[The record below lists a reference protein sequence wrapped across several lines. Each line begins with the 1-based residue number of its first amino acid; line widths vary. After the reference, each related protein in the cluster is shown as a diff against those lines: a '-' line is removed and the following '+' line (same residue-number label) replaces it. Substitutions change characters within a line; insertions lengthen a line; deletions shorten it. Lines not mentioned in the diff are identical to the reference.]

1 MGSNYIVFYRNTIL
15 KMLWAWV
22 LKYLRRPV
30 ILPVTNTFSTE
41 MKRFVLSSS
50 LILSA
55 FMALLVLPTQ
65 AGTILL
71 EGNYHG
77 KNLYVQNPFAS
88 EGVGFCTFEVKV
100 NGQVTTDEINS
111 SAFEIDLGFFELA
124 LGADV
129 EIRISHKDDCK
140 PKVVNPEV
148 LKPMSTFEVA
158 SMGISKGGLLEMTT
172 TNETGSLPYVI
183 EQFRWNK
190 WVEVGEF
197 EGKGNPEKN
206 DYEVQL
212 TTIHNGQN
220 RFRVKQKDHRSK
232 PRYSF
237 ETKINSPL
245 PEVTFTPGDG
255 KKASDAIN
263 FSEATLY
270 EIYNAYGNIVGK
282 GVAKRVDVT
291 GLEKGTYY
299 LNYGTATATF
309 KK

>member
-1 MGSNYIVFYRNTIL
+1 MHTDKESKPGGPCCPFVQDSPSRRSSVLNYLYN
-15 KMLWAWV
+15 
-22 LKYLRRPV
+22 PV
-30 ILPVTNTFSTE
+30 ILPVANKFSTQKIRYT
-41 MKRFVLSSS
+41 MRKL
-50 LILSA
+50 LILPVIMMLLSPTA
-55 FMALLVLPTQ
+55 F

-111 SAFEIDLGFFELA
+111 SAFEIDLSFFQLQ
-124 LGADV
+124 LGAPV

-140 PKVVNPEV
+140 PRVVNSEV

-158 SMGISKGGLLEMTT
+158 SIGISKQGMLAMTT
-172 TNETGSLPYVI
+172 INETGKLPYTI

-197 EGKGNPEKN
+197 EGKGDPEKN
-206 DYEVQL
+206 VYEVQL

-232 PRYSF
+232 PRYAES
-237 ETKINSPL
+237 
-245 PEVTFTPGDG
+245 
-255 KKASDAIN
+255 
-263 FSEATLY
+263 
-270 EIYNAYGNIVGK
+270 
-282 GVAKRVDVT
+282 KR
-291 GLEKGTYY
+291 
-299 LNYGTATATF
+299 
-309 KK
+309 

>member
-1 MGSNYIVFYRNTIL
+1 M
-15 KMLWAWV
+15 
-22 LKYLRRPV
+22 
-30 ILPVTNTFSTE
+30 FSTQ
-41 MKRFVLSSS
+41 MTNFLSLRKQLLSLTVVLFS
-50 LILSA
+50 
-55 FMALLVLPTQ
+55 MPVW

-77 KNLYVQNPFAS
+77 RNLYVQNPFAS

-111 SAFEIDLGFFELA
+111 SAFEIDLSFFQLEL
-124 LGADV
+124 GSPV

-140 PKVVNPEV
+140 PRVVNPEV

-158 SMGISKGGLLEMTT
+158 SIGISKAGVLEMTT
-172 TNETGSLPYVI
+172 TNETGKLPYVI

-212 TTIHNGQN
+212 TTVHAGQN
-220 RFRVKQKDHRSK
+220 RFRVKQKDHRAK

-237 ETKINSPL
+237 EAKLNSPL
-245 PEVTFTPGDG
+245 PEITFQPGDG
-255 KKASDAIN
+255 KKVDDAIN
-263 FSEATLY
+263 FSDNTLY
-270 EIYNAYGNIVGK
+270 EIYNGYGNIVAK
-282 GVAKRVDVT
+282 GVGKRVDVT
-291 GLEKGTYY
+291 GLEKGVYY
-299 LNYGTATATF
+299 LNYGTQTATF
-309 KK
+309 KR

>member
-1 MGSNYIVFYRNTIL
+1 MT
-15 KMLWAWV
+15 
-22 LKYLRRPV
+22 
-30 ILPVTNTFSTE
+30 
-41 MKRFVLSSS
+41 RFNA
-50 LILSA
+50 IKA
-55 FMALLVLPTQ
+55 LVLPVFMFGMAASAS

-100 NGQVTTDEINS
+100 NGQTTTDEINS
-111 SAFEIDLGFFELA
+111 SAYEIDLSFFQLP
-124 LGADV
+124 LGSPV

-158 SMGISKGGLLEMTT
+158 SIGISKDGVLSLVT
-172 TNETGSLPYVI
+172 TNETGKLPYII

-197 EGKGNPEKN
+197 EGKGSPEKN
-206 DYEVQL
+206 EYEIQL
-212 TTIHNGQN
+212 TTIHAGQN
-220 RFRVKQKDHRSK
+220 RFQVKQKDHRSK

-237 ETKINSPL
+237 EAKINSPL
-245 PEVTFTPGDG
+245 PEITFQPGDG
-255 KKASDAIN
+255 KKVEDAIN
-263 FSEATLY
+263 FSETTLY
-270 EIYNAYGNIVGK
+270 EVYNGYGNIVAK
-282 GVAKRVDVT
+282 GVGKRIDAS
-291 GLEKGTYY
+291 GFEKGVYY
-299 LNYGTATATF
+299 LNYGTQTATF

>member
-1 MGSNYIVFYRNTIL
+1 MKEV
-15 KMLWAWV
+15 V
-22 LKYLRRPV
+22 LRISV
-30 ILPVTNTFSTE
+30 
-41 MKRFVLSSS
+41 VL
-50 LILSA
+50 
-55 FMALLVLPTQ
+55 MALFAFFAAPTS

-111 SAFEIDLGFFELA
+111 SAFEIDLSFFQLELGSA
-124 LGADV
+124 V

-158 SMGISKGGLLEMTT
+158 SVGISKEGVMEMTT
-172 TNETGSLPYVI
+172 TNETGKLPYVI

-197 EGKGNPEKN
+197 EGKGSPEKN
-206 DYEVQL
+206 DYEIQL
-212 TTIHNGQN
+212 TTVHSGQN

-237 ETKINSPL
+237 EAKINSPL
-245 PEVTFTPGDG
+245 PDVTFQPGDG
-255 KKASDAIN
+255 KKVSDAIN
-263 FSEATLY
+263 FSDATLY
-270 EIYNAYGNIVGK
+270 EIYNAYGNIVAK

-291 GLEKGTYY
+291 GLEKGVYY

>member
-1 MGSNYIVFYRNTIL
+1 MKQLVLRNS
-15 KMLWAWV
+15 
-22 LKYLRRPV
+22 V
-30 ILPVTNTFSTE
+30 ILSVLLTLFAFS
-41 MKRFVLSSS
+41 
-50 LILSA
+50 A
-55 FMALLVLPTQ
+55 N

-111 SAFEIDLGFFELA
+111 SAFEIDLSFFQLEL
-124 LGADV
+124 GSSI

-158 SMGISKGGLLEMTT
+158 SLGISKEGLLEMTT
-172 TNETGSLPYVI
+172 TNETGKLPYVI

-197 EGKGNPEKN
+197 EGKGSPEKN
-206 DYEVQL
+206 NYEVQL
-212 TTIHNGQN
+212 TTVHSGQN

-237 ETKINSPL
+237 ETKLNSPL
-245 PEVTFTPGDG
+245 PEVTFQPGDG

-263 FSEATLY
+263 FSASTLY
-270 EIYNAYGNIVGK
+270 EIYNAYGNIVAK
-282 GVAKRVDVT
+282 GVSKRVDVT
-291 GLEKGTYY
+291 GLEKGVYY
-299 LNYGTATATF
+299 LNYGTTTATF
-309 KK
+309 KH

>member
-1 MGSNYIVFYRNTIL
+1 M
-15 KMLWAWV
+15 
-22 LKYLRRPV
+22 
-30 ILPVTNTFSTE
+30 FSTK
-41 MKRFVLSSS
+41 MTRFLTFRKHLLAVAVL
-50 LILSA
+50 LCTMPA
-55 FMALLVLPTQ
+55 M

-77 KNLYVQNPFAS
+77 RNLYVQNPFAS

-111 SAFEIDLGFFELA
+111 SAFEIDLSFFQLE
-124 LGADV
+124 LGAPV

-140 PKVVNPEV
+140 PRVVNPEV
-148 LKPMSTFEVA
+148 LKPMSTFDV
-158 SMGISKGGLLEMTT
+158 SLIGISKSGVLEMTT
-172 TNETGSLPYVI
+172 TNETGKLPYII

-212 TTIHNGQN
+212 TTVHSGQN
-220 RFRVKQKDHRSK
+220 RFRVKQKDQRAK
-232 PRYSF
+232 PRYSP
-237 ETKINSPL
+237 EAKLNSPT
-245 PEVTFTPGDG
+245 PEITFQPGDG
-255 KKASDAIN
+255 KRADDAIN
-263 FSEATLY
+263 FSDNTLY
-270 EIYNAYGNIVGK
+270 EIYNGYGNIVAK
-282 GVAKRVDVT
+282 GVGKRVDVS

-299 LNYGTATATF
+299 LNYGTQTATF

>member
-1 MGSNYIVFYRNTIL
+1 MIRFITTRATIL
-15 KMLWAWV
+15 LT
-22 LKYLRRPV
+22 
-30 ILPVTNTFSTE
+30 ILASVG
-41 MKRFVLSSS
+41 V
-50 LILSA
+50 SA
-55 FMALLVLPTQ
+55 K

-111 SAFEIDLGFFELA
+111 SAFEIDLSFFQLA
-124 LGADV
+124 LGSPV

-158 SMGISKGGLLEMTT
+158 SLGITKEGQLKMTT
-172 TNETGSLPYVI
+172 TNETGKLPYVI

-197 EGKGNPEKN
+197 EGKGDPEKN
-206 DYEVQL
+206 NYEIQL
-212 TTIHNGQN
+212 TTVHSGPN
-220 RFRVKQKDHRSK
+220 RFRVKQVDHRSK

-237 ETKINSPL
+237 EAKVTSPL
-245 PEVTFTPGDG
+245 PEVTFQPGDG
-255 KKASDAIN
+255 KKVTDAIN
-263 FSEATLY
+263 FSSATLY
-270 EIYNAYGNIVGK
+270 EIYNAYGNIVAK
-282 GVAKRVDVT
+282 GVDKRVDVS

-299 LNYGTATATF
+299 LNYGIQTATF

>member
-1 MGSNYIVFYRNTIL
+1 MTRLITTKAILIMMVFAGIG
-15 KMLWAWV
+15 
-22 LKYLRRPV
+22 
-30 ILPVTNTFSTE
+30 I
-41 MKRFVLSSS
+41 
-50 LILSA
+50 SA
-55 FMALLVLPTQ
+55 K

-111 SAFEIDLGFFELA
+111 SAFEIDLSFFQLEL
-124 LGADV
+124 GSSV

-158 SMGISKGGLLEMTT
+158 SLGITKQGVLEMTT
-172 TNETGSLPYVI
+172 TNETGKLPYTI

-206 DYEVQL
+206 NYEIQL
-212 TTIHNGQN
+212 TTVHSGPN

-245 PEVTFTPGDG
+245 PEVTFQPGDG
-255 KKASDAIN
+255 KKADDAIN
-263 FSEATLY
+263 FSASTLY
-270 EIYNAYGNIVGK
+270 EIYNGYGNIVAK
-282 GVAKRVDVT
+282 GVDKRVDVS
-291 GLEKGTYY
+291 GLEKGVYY
-299 LNYGTATATF
+299 LNYGTETATF

>member
-1 MGSNYIVFYRNTIL
+1 MNYLCN
-15 KMLWAWV
+15 
-22 LKYLRRPV
+22 PV
-30 ILPVTNTFSTE
+30 ILPVTNMFSTT
-41 MKRFVLSSS
+41 MTRFITIRSIFLLTVLAGFGF
-50 LILSA
+50 SA
-55 FMALLVLPTQ
+55 E

-71 EGNYHG
+71 EVNYHG

-111 SAFEIDLGFFELA
+111 SAFEVDLSFFQLELGSA
-124 LGADV
+124 V

-158 SMGISKGGLLEMTT
+158 SIGISKAGLLEMTT
-172 TNETGSLPYVI
+172 TNETGKLPYVI

-197 EGKGNPEKN
+197 EGKGSPEKN
-206 DYEVQL
+206 SYEIQL
-212 TTIHNGQN
+212 TTVHNGQN

-245 PEVTFTPGDG
+245 PDVTFQPGDG
-255 KKASDAIN
+255 KKVSDAIN
-263 FSEATLY
+263 FSNTTLY
-270 EIYNAYGNIVGK
+270 EIYNAYGNIVAK
-282 GVAKRVDVT
+282 GVAKRVDVS
-291 GLEKGTYY
+291 GFEKGVYY
-299 LNYGTATATF
+299 LNYGTQTATF
-309 KK
+309 KR

>member
-1 MGSNYIVFYRNTIL
+1 MFSTRIMRLASLKSIL
-15 KMLWAWV
+15 LLAFV
-22 LKYLRRPV
+22 AV
-30 ILPVTNTFSTE
+30 STFSA
-41 MKRFVLSSS
+41 S
-50 LILSA
+50 
-55 FMALLVLPTQ
+55 

-100 NGQVTTDEINS
+100 NGQVSTDEINS
-111 SAFEIDLGFFELA
+111 SAFEIDLSFFQLELGSA
-124 LGADV
+124 V

-158 SMGISKGGLLEMTT
+158 SIGISKSGLLEMTT
-172 TNETGSLPYVI
+172 TNETGKLPYII

-197 EGKGNPEKN
+197 EGKGSPEKN
-206 DYEVQL
+206 TYEIQL

-237 ETKINSPL
+237 ETKLNSPL

-255 KKASDAIN
+255 KSAKDAIN
-263 FSEATLY
+263 FSESTLY
-270 EIYNAYGNIVGK
+270 EVYNAYGNIVAK
-282 GVAKRVDVT
+282 GVGKRIDVT

-299 LNYGTATATF
+299 LNYGTQTATF
-309 KK
+309 KH

>member
-1 MGSNYIVFYRNTIL
+1 MTQ
-15 KMLWAWV
+15 
-22 LKYLRRPV
+22 
-30 ILPVTNTFSTE
+30 
-41 MKRFVLSSS
+41 FVLSKKQ
-50 LILSA
+50 ILSILMVILTMPA
-55 FMALLVLPTQ
+55 M

-77 KNLYVQNPFAS
+77 RNLYVQNPFAS

-111 SAFEIDLGFFELA
+111 SAFEIDLSFFQLN
-124 LGADV
+124 LGSPI

-148 LKPMSTFEVA
+148 LKPMSTFDV
-158 SMGISKGGLLEMTT
+158 SSIGISKEGVLAITT
-172 TNETGSLPYVI
+172 SNETGKLPYTI

-212 TTIHNGQN
+212 TTVHNGQN
-220 RFRVKQKDHRSK
+220 RFRVKQTDHKSK

-245 PEVTFTPGDG
+245 PEISFQPGDG
-255 KKASDAIN
+255 KKVTDAIN
-263 FSEATLY
+263 FSDNTLY
-270 EIYNAYGNIVGK
+270 EVYNAYGNIVAK
-282 GVAKRVDVT
+282 GVGKRVDVT
-291 GLEKGTYY
+291 GFEKGTYY
-299 LNYGTATATF
+299 LNYGTATGTF
-309 KK
+309 KR

>member
-1 MGSNYIVFYRNTIL
+1 MV
-15 KMLWAWV
+15 
-22 LKYLRRPV
+22 
-30 ILPVTNTFSTE
+30 
-41 MKRFVLSSS
+41 
-50 LILSA
+50 
-55 FMALLVLPTQ
+55 LVLCFNLNAS

-111 SAFEIDLGFFELA
+111 SAFEVDLSFFQLEL
-124 LGADV
+124 GSPV

-158 SMGISKGGLLEMTT
+158 SLGISKAGVMEITT
-172 TNETGSLPYVI
+172 TNETGKLPYVI

-197 EGKGNPEKN
+197 EGKGSPEKN
-206 DYEVQL
+206 DYEIQL
-212 TTIHNGQN
+212 TTVHNGQN
-220 RFRVKQKDHRSK
+220 RFRVKQKDYRSK

-245 PEVTFTPGDG
+245 PEVTFQPGDG

-263 FSEATLY
+263 FSASTLY
-270 EIYNAYGNIVGK
+270 EIYNAYGNIVAK

-291 GLEKGTYY
+291 GMEKGVYY
-299 LNYGTATATF
+299 LNYGTKTATF
-309 KK
+309 KHGLNQTT